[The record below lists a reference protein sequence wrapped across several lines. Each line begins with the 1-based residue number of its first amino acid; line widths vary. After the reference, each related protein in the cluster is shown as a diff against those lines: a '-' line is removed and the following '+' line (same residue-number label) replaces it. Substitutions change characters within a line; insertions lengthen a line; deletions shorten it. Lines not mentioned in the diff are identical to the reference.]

1 MAVFDTLFLAF
12 LTKNE
17 DDAGTSGTLNLTVN
31 IDGEDVLDKDYE
43 PDVDDGE
50 AEFLGYGALPT
61 PLDTNGLTNSSIR
74 LGIRDDDAWGPQ
86 HVLLFGQ
93 AQADFEPGRTL
104 ALAMETD
111 LEHWLSTDSS
121 EGHLTMP
128 LRLVSPGN
136 PTTLVRRVLLLVHTI
151 WLHNTDTETDSPIEL
166 EIRAGGN
173 LVLKQQVPDTPQPDL
188 EEATTNWYVLD
199 AAVPFTRGD
208 VQANGGIRLSILGD
222 DKWKPMWLFVF
233 GLDTA
238 SGRPNE
244 AISLVSIP
252 VWTQGWLS
260 TDPQEGAASID
271 LPIVSV

>member
-1 MAVFDTLFLAF
+1 MAVFDNLFLAF
-12 LTKNE
+12 LTKHE
-17 DDAGTSGTLNLTVN
+17 DDAGTSSTLNLTVN
-31 IDGEDVLDKDYE
+31 VDGEDILDKDYGA
-43 PDVDDGE
+43 DVEDGE
-50 AEFLGYGALPT
+50 AELLGFGTLPT
-61 PLDTNGLTNSSIR
+61 PLDANGMTNSSIR
-74 LGIRDDDAWGPQ
+74 LGIRDDNAWGPQ

-128 LRLVSPGN
+128 LRLVGPGGQ
-136 PTTLVRRVLLLVHTI
+136 TTLIRRVLLLVRTI
-151 WLHNTDTETDSPIEL
+151 WQYDTDTETDSAIEL

-199 AAVPFTRGD
+199 AAVPFTRAD
-208 VQANGGIRLSILGD
+208 IQANGGIRLSILGD
-222 DKWKPMWLFVF
+222 DAWKPMLLYVF

-238 SGRPNE
+238 SDRPNE
-244 AISLVSIP
+244 VVSLVSIH
-252 VWTQGWLS
+252 VWSQGWLS
-260 TDPQEGAASID
+260 TDPQEGAASIN

>member
-1 MAVFDTLFLAF
+1 MALFDTLFLAF

-17 DDAGTSGTLNLTVN
+17 DDAGTSSTLNLTVN
-31 IDGEDVLDKDYE
+31 VDGEDILDKDYG

-50 AEFLGYGALPT
+50 AELLGFGALPT
-61 PLDTNGLTNSSIR
+61 PFDSNGLTNSSIR
-74 LGIRDDDAWGPQ
+74 LGIRDDNAWGPQ
-86 HVLLFGQ
+86 HLLLFGQ

-128 LRLVSPGN
+128 LRLVSPGG
-136 PTTLVRRVLLLVHTI
+136 PTTLIRRVLLLVRTI
-151 WLHNTDTETDSPIEL
+151 WQYDSDTETDSAIEL
-166 EIRAGGN
+166 EIRAAGN

-199 AAVPFTRGD
+199 ASVPFTRGD

-222 DKWKPMWLFVF
+222 DAWKPMLLYVF

-238 SGRPNE
+238 SGRPNDVV
-244 AISLVSIP
+244 SLVSIH
-252 VWTQGWLS
+252 VWSQGWLS
-260 TDPQEGAASID
+260 TDPQEGAASVD
-271 LPIVSV
+271 LPLVSV